1 LEFCPLII
9 GFVSH
14 LKLHLDAKACKVRYR
29 SEGEKK
35 VSASLM
41 Q

>member
-9 GFVSH
+9 GFASH
-14 LKLHLDAKACKVRYR
+14 LKLHLYAKACKVRYR
-29 SEGEKK
+29 SKGEKK